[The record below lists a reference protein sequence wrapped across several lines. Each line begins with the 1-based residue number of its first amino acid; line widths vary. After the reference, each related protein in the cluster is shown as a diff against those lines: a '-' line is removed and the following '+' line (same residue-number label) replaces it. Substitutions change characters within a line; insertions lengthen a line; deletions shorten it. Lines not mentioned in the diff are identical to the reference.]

1 MIKFFR
7 KMRHQLLSE
16 NKIRN
21 YLFYAIGEIVLVVIG
36 ILIALQINNWNN
48 DRIKKIAEHKYYEN
62 LKGELAEDK
71 LELNGVIKYN
81 IDDIE
86 KFKYGI
92 QIIEI
97 NDRKSVD
104 TLGHISM
111 TLFRYSDAYVQN
123 NLYNTILNSGEIKL
137 VNNTKIIEG
146 IRKLEETYLYINKME
161 DIHRDVI
168 LNNALISLKKNLK
181 FTNSEIQH
189 QDELFTF
196 EFQNLMYV
204 FVGIMDEKDEIYN
217 RALVEIQAIN
227 ELIDEELNYQNH

>member
-7 KMRHQLLSE
+7 KLRRQLIKE
-16 NKIRN
+16 GNTTH
-21 YLFYAIGEIVLVVIG
+21 YLKYAIGEIVLVVVG
-36 ILIALQINNWNN
+36 ILIALSINNWNH
-48 DRIKKIAEHKYYEN
+48 DRIEKIAENKYYEN

-71 LELNGVIKYN
+71 TELYGTIKYN
-81 IDDIE
+81 VDDIE
-86 KFKYGI
+86 KLKYGI

-97 NDRKSVD
+97 KDRKSVD

-111 TLFRYSDAYVQN
+111 TLIRYSDAYLQN
-123 NLYNTILNSGEIKL
+123 NIYNTILNSGEIKL
-137 VNNTKIIEG
+137 INNTKIIKG

-161 DIHRDVI
+161 DIHRDVV
-168 LNNALISLKKNLK
+168 LNKGLISLTKNLK

-196 EFQNLMYV
+196 EFQNLMYLYV
-204 FVGIMDEKDEIYN
+204 RIMDEKNEIYN